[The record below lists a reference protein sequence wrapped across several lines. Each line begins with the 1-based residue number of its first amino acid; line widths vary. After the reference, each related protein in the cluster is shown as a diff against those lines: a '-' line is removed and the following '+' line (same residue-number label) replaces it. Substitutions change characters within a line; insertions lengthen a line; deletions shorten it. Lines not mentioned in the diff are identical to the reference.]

1 MQSQPNQSSARQ
13 PKRVRIAPNIYARGG
28 RFECG
33 YTGTDGRWHI
43 VTLKGAQNLTQ
54 AKRAAREI
62 LSKRDTSQD
71 VTPSRLTL
79 GEIAA
84 EYFQMIESLVAS
96 GERSERTREIYCQQY
111 RTHVQERLGRVR
123 VQAVTPRHVQDILA
137 HVRQKRV
144 KRGREREGRPLSPST
159 VDGVFRVLD
168 LILGFAVT
176 RGYRADNPVDRLSK
190 AEKPKRRNVSSA
202 RVLTREEIARLI
214 ESALPT
220 YRPLIS
226 TLAYSG
232 LRLSEAL
239 GLTWPEID
247 FEADEIHVRHQLS
260 KATRERPAFRKPLKT
275 DAARRDVVLL
285 PQLATILKGHRKEL
299 LAAGL
304 YRADGYVFCTQSGA
318 PMYCRNVAERGVG
331 KAADRAGLNP
341 DSKPRLTAHDLR
353 HTFASHLI
361 RAGADVYSVARQLGH
376 SRASVTLDVYAHE
389 FEKVRNGKALR
400 QQLATAFRHQI

>member
-1 MQSQPNQSSARQ
+1 MQDRTVEAPRT
-13 PKRVRIAPNIYARGG
+13 PKRVRVAPNIYSRGD

-54 AKRAAREI
+54 AKKAAREI

-71 VTPSRLTL
+71 VAPTRLTF
-79 GEIAA
+79 GEAAA
-84 EYFQMIESLVAS
+84 EYFSMVESLVAS
-96 GERSERTREIYCQQY
+96 GERSERTQEIYRQQY
-111 RTHVQERLGRVR
+111 RTHVEGHLARVR
-123 VQAVTPRHVQDILA
+123 LQTVTPRHVQDVLA
-137 HVRQKRV
+137 HVRKKRI
-144 KRGREREGRPLSPST
+144 KRGPGREEQPLSPST

-176 RGYRADNPVDRLSK
+176 RGYRADNPVKRLSK
-190 AEKPKRRNVSSA
+190 GEKPKRKNVQEA
-202 RVLTREEIARLI
+202 RVLDTREIEDLIA
-214 ESALPT
+214 SALPT

-239 GLTWPEID
+239 GLTWEDID
-247 FEADEIHVRHQLS
+247 FEAEELHVRHQLS
-260 KATRERPAFRKPLKT
+260 KATRERPAHRKPLKT

-285 PQLATILKGHRKEL
+285 PQLAAILKEHRKEL

-304 YRADGYVFCTQSGA
+304 YRADGYVFCTQTGA
-318 PMYCRNVAERGVG
+318 PMYCRNVAERGIG

-341 DSKPRLTAHDLR
+341 EGKPRLSAHDLR
-353 HTFASHLI
+353 HSFASHLI
-361 RAGADVYSVARQLGH
+361 RAGADVYSVSRQLGH
-376 SRASVTLDVYAHE
+376 ARASVTLDVYAHE
-389 FEKVRNGKALR
+389 FEKVRNGAALR
-400 QQLATAFRHQI
+400 QQLALAFGDNS